1 MLQSVDTSVR
11 ERILEQALRLFAERG
26 VSGTSLSL
34 VAQAAGI
41 SKPTLVYHFGSKEG
55 LRSAVLTELMEH
67 WQAEVP
73 RLMVAAASGGPRLDS
88 LLNAFF
94 EYFQSDRNRARVL
107 VREMLDRPVEM
118 RRLLALHLQP
128 WTRLMT
134 EAIRLGQGSGLLRP
148 QADPESYT
156 VLIICSALS
165 LVAVGPDASALISPE
180 PSLAAQRVELVRI
193 ARTALLNPPPQES

>member
-1 MLQSVDTSVR
+1 MVKSVDTSVR
-11 ERILEQALRLFAERG
+11 ERILEEATRLFAERG
-26 VSGTSLSL
+26 VSGTSLSA

-41 SKPTLVYHFGSKEG
+41 SKPTLVYHFGSKDG
-55 LRSAVLTELMEH
+55 LRIGVLSQLMEH

-73 RLMVAAASGGPRLDS
+73 RLMAAAASGGPRLDS

-118 RRLLALHLQP
+118 RSLLAQHLQP

-134 EAIRLGQGSGLLRP
+134 EAIRLGQGSGMLRP

-165 LVAVGPDASALISPE
+165 LVAVGPDASALIDPE
-180 PSLAAQRVELVRI
+180 PSLADQLKEA
-193 ARTALLNPPPQES
+193 